1 MSWTRNWPR
10 PWAAA
15 TVTRPNNESRETFMR
30 VKGKTAS
37 RRQSL
42 LIIATLV
49 FVVLGLVYAAWW
61 WMYAS
66 HFEDTDN
73 AYVQGNLVQVT
84 AQIPGTVVAI
94 NADETERVERGGELI
109 ALDSGDTDLA
119 SRTAQA
125 ALAQALRQTGRLFAP

>member
-1 MSWTRNWPR
+1 TSSRYCWRRTKCKSSPFWPPTCGRAPTSWTRSWPP

-15 TVTRPNNESRETFMR
+15 TVTRPNIESRETFMR
-30 VKGKTAS
+30 VKGKPAS

-49 FVVLGLVYAAWW
+49 FVVLGLIYATWW
-61 WMYAS
+61 WLHAS

-94 NADETERVERGGELI
+94 E
-109 ALDSGDTDLA
+109 
-119 SRTAQA
+119 
-125 ALAQALRQTGRLFAP
+125 